1 MFGCDVFGTKGYSV
15 GADVQFDLFKSGG
28 ALTGGKNP
36 WWLRTVAG
44 GSTTKACCV
53 DSTGAPMTKD
63 VNGADVRPRVAM
75 LFG

>member
-15 GADVQFDLFKSGG
+15 GADVQFDLFKAGG

-44 GSTTKACCV
+44 GATTKACYV
-53 DSTGAPMTKD
+53 DSTGAPRTND
-63 VNGADVRPRVAM
+63 VNGTDVRPRVAM